1 MIILRNIVAAATS
14 ILLVLL
20 STPAGV
26 EGTNKCIEVCPNYH
40 RSREGCWRNSKYC
53 PPSDETTQI
62 LTECCD
68 GAYCVC
74 NVFGYNCDGCGT
86 CGSTRR
92 MLAFDDE
99 NEDNNCADFESF
111 TSLSADGKRN
121 SLAEKYCLDD
131 GQVVREDIYE
141 LLRDFTVL
149 QFEGDVLTCFMF
161 NNAYFDVSDLTL
173 CDNKQHHP
181 NGVPASNKKSKKQ
194 KKTS

>member
-14 ILLVLL
+14 ILLVLIA
-20 STPAGV
+20 TPAVV
-26 EGTNKCIEVCPNYH
+26 EGTCKCQEVCPNYE
-40 RSREGCWRNSKYC
+40 RSREGCWRSTKSCDVVTDVYHLN
-53 PPSDETTQI
+53 
-62 LTECCD
+62 LCCD
-68 GAYCVC
+68 GVYCAC
-74 NVFGYNCDGCGT
+74 NVFGCNCDPCGN
-86 CGSTRR
+86 CDVTRR

-131 GQVVREDIYE
+131 DHVVREDIYE
-141 LLRDFTVL
+141 LLRDYTVL

-173 CDNKQHHP
+173 CDNKQHL
-181 NGVPASNKKSKKQ
+181 KKGKKQ
-194 KKTS
+194 KKTP